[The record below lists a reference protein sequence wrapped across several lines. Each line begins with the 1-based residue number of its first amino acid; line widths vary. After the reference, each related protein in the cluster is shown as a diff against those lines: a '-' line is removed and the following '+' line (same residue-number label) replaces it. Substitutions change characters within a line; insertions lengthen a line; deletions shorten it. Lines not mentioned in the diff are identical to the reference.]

1 MAKQLKKRKK
11 TYPFRVFISYAGKD
25 KKWVEHL
32 VRILKKN
39 NLIPVW
45 DEDIWAGKRFDDAVQ
60 KLIDRAHIF
69 MPLITKTAKGRGWVH
84 QEIGYALGVNLP
96 VLPVAVDTQPGEM
109 IAPYKAITI
118 TKDEL
123 EKEDSKIL
131 EQVQFEHIVLNT
143 PFDRETLI
151 EVAEWP
157 YERAK
162 WLGEKTNWVFEK
174 GGYVTWRQ
182 SGALSS
188 LSVPDADLNKS
199 VWKKRRGK
207 HRRGDDYHYRQ
218 REERRALEKHA
229 EKKGCRLIISP
240 EMKYDNLEPRA
251 IKTRLKTLRDAL
263 KSLKKTGL
271 IEVYMS
277 PKVAGSN
284 LTIVGDWFTAES
296 RLPRVGGYRY
306 TVFNWHAPT
315 VYHTIKQFDKI
326 FEELKAEA
334 EHKSN
339 HKMTPEASCDAA
351 IAVADKRIAR
361 LKKKIREKKKE
372 EKKKKKKEEKKR
384 WEKWMQRKKK
394 KKS

>member
-1 MAKQLKKRKK
+1 MAKQKKKRTKH
-11 TYPFRVFISYAGKD
+11 YPFRVFISYAGKD
-25 KKWVEHL
+25 KKRVKHL
-32 VRILKKN
+32 IRILKKN

-69 MPLITKTAKGRGWVH
+69 MPLITEKSKRRGWVH
-84 QEIGYALGVNLP
+84 QEIGYALGINLP

-109 IAPYKAITI
+109 IAAYKAIPVKQ
-118 TKDEL
+118 KDL
-123 EKEDSKIL
+123 EAENQQIL
-131 EQVQFEHIVLNT
+131 EQIPFERIVLNP
-143 PFDRETLI
+143 PFEHNTLI

-162 WLGEKTNWVFEK
+162 WLGEKTNWVYEED
-174 GGYVTWRQ
+174 GYVTWRQ

-207 HRRGDDYHYRQ
+207 HRRGEDYHYRQ

-240 EMKYDNLEPRA
+240 EMNYNNLESRA

-263 KSLKKTGL
+263 ESLKKTEK

-284 LTIVGDWFTAES
+284 LTIVGDWFAAES

-315 VYHTIKQFDKI
+315 VYHSIKQFDRI
-326 FEELKAEA
+326 FEELKAQQ
-334 EHKSN
+334 N
-339 HKMTPEASCDAA
+339 LTPEASCDAA
-351 IAVADKRIAR
+351 IAVIDKRIDR
-361 LKKKIREKKKE
+361 LKKRFVRR
-372 EKKKKKKEEKKR
+372 KR
-384 WEKWMQRKKK
+384 KPK
-394 KKS
+394 